1 MYYPKDRW
9 NFKALV
15 NLPAELVSG
24 SELTLA
30 GCMHL
35 VWWRHSLSMTTLFNN
50 FIRVLDTLQIAFCE
64 LQNA

>member
-15 NLPAELVSG
+15 SLPSELVSG
-24 SELTLA
+24 SELTQT

-35 VWWRHSLSMTTLFNN
+35 VGWRRSLSMTTLFIN